1 LASKKAQQLVLVGGV
16 EAPKKYESSSMKTV
30 RQLLYKETCV
40 SIAFVAMGFLALF
53 FFFDL
58 VDELSHIGK
67 SFAGGTFGSYQIQH
81 ALLYV
86 ALLIPTHLY
95 ELLPITVLIGGVFVM
110 ARLAHSSEFTIL
122 RTSGLGPDLA
132 LRLMLILGLVLVVI
146 TFVIGDYIAPAAD
159 KTAQLL
165 KARYLGQ
172 ISVGQTGAWLKEK
185 KDNKSYAVNVSA
197 MSANADML
205 NVRLFEF
212 DAAGSI
218 LSTTHAKEAVFE
230 SDKSWT
236 LKNVRRSE
244 YAIDGTVSSTTKDA
258 TKEHTLKNK
267 QASIK
272 QSQLETYRWPTN
284 LNADMVTVAL
294 LKPDRMGTVDLF
306 QYIRH
311 LDANKQV
318 AQLYEIQFWKKVFYP
333 ISCVVMLVL
342 ALPFAYLHFRSGG
355 ITAYV
360 FGGVMVGISFFV
372 LNNIFDYFGNLL
384 AWNPLFTAAAP
395 SMVYLLLSLVAFSAL
410 VFKR

>member
-1 LASKKAQQLVLVGGV
+1 
-16 EAPKKYESSSMKTV
+16 MKTI
-30 RQLLYKETCV
+30 RQLLYKETFV

-58 VDELSHIGK
+58 VDELPQIGK
-67 SFAGGTFGSYQIQH
+67 SFAGSQFGTYQVQH

-86 ALLIPTHLY
+86 FLLIPNHLY
-95 ELLPITVLIGGVFVM
+95 ELLPIAVLIGGVFVM
-110 ARLAHSSEFTIL
+110 ARFAHSSEFTIL
-122 RTSGLGPDLA
+122 RTSGLGPGLA
-132 LRLMLILGLVLVVI
+132 LKLMLVLGAALVAI
-146 TFVIGDYIAPAAD
+146 TFVVGDYAAPLAD

-172 ISVGQTGAWLKEK
+172 ISIGQTGAWLKEK
-185 KDNKSYAVNVSA
+185 KGNKSYAVNVSA
-197 MSANADML
+197 LSANADML
-205 NVRLFEF
+205 NVRIFEF

-218 LSTTHAKEAVFE
+218 LSTTHAQQANFE
-230 SDKSWT
+230 DDKSWM
-236 LKNVRRSE
+236 LKNVRRSD
-244 YAIDGTVSSTTKDA
+244 YAIDGTA
-258 TKEHTLKNK
+258 KNK
-267 QASIK
+267 PASIK
-272 QSQLETYRWPTN
+272 QSQLETYRWPTE
-284 LNADMVTVAL
+284 LNADMVSVAL
-294 LKPDRMGTVDLF
+294 LKPDRMGTIDLY

-333 ISCVVMLVL
+333 LSCIVMLVL

-395 SMVYLLLSLVAFSAL
+395 SLVYSLLSLVAFGLL
-410 VFKR
+410 VFRR

>member
-1 LASKKAQQLVLVGGV
+1 
-16 EAPKKYESSSMKTV
+16 MKTI
-30 RQLLYKETCV
+30 RQLLYKETFV

-67 SFAGGTFGSYQIQH
+67 SFAGSTFGTYQIQH

-86 ALLIPTHLY
+86 ALLIPNHLY
-95 ELLPITVLIGGVFVM
+95 ELLPIAVLIGGVFVM
-110 ARLAHSSEFTIL
+110 ARFAHSSEFTIL
-122 RTSGLGPDLA
+122 RTSGLGPGLA
-132 LRLMLILGLVLVVI
+132 LQLMLVLGTALVAI
-146 TFVIGDYIAPAAD
+146 TFVIGDYVAPLTD
-159 KTAQLL
+159 KTSQLL

-185 KDNKSYAVNVSA
+185 KGNKSYAVNVSA

-205 NVRLFEF
+205 NVRVFEF

-230 SDKSWT
+230 NDKSWT
-236 LKNVRRSE
+236 LKNVRRSD
-244 YAIDGTVSSTTKDA
+244 YAIDGTVSMTSKNA
-258 TKEHTLKNK
+258 GKENTVKNK

-272 QSQLETYRWPTN
+272 QSQLETYRWPTE

-294 LKPDRMGTVDLF
+294 LKPDRMGTIDLY

-333 ISCVVMLVL
+333 LSCIVMLVL

-395 SMVYLLLSLVAFSAL
+395 SMVYLLLSLVAFSVL

>member
-1 LASKKAQQLVLVGGV
+1 
-16 EAPKKYESSSMKTV
+16 MKTI
-30 RQLLYKETCV
+30 RQLLYKETLT

-58 VDELSHIGK
+58 VDELPQIGK
-67 SFAGGTFGSYQIQH
+67 SFAGNQFGKYQVQH

-86 ALLIPTHLY
+86 LLLVPNHLY
-95 ELLPITVLIGGVFVM
+95 ELLPIAVLIGGVFVM
-110 ARLAHSSEFTIL
+110 ARFAHSSEFTIL
-122 RTSGLGPDLA
+122 RTSGLGPGLA
-132 LRLMLILGLVLVVI
+132 LRSMLVLGAALVAI
-146 TFVIGDYIAPAAD
+146 TFAIGDYVAPFAD
-159 KTAQLL
+159 RTAQLL

-172 ISVGQTGAWLKEK
+172 ISIGQTGAWLKEK

-205 NVRLFEF
+205 NVRIFEF
-212 DAAGSI
+212 DTGGAI
-218 LSTTHAKEAVFE
+218 LSTTHAQQAIFGD
-230 SDKSWT
+230 DKSWT
-236 LKNVRRSE
+236 LNNVKRSD
-244 YAIDGTVSSTTKDA
+244 YAADSSV
-258 TKEHTLKNK
+258 KNK
-267 QASIK
+267 PASIK
-272 QSQLETYRWPTN
+272 QTQLKTYRWPTE
-284 LNADMVTVAL
+284 LNADMVSIAL
-294 LKPDRMGTVDLF
+294 LKPDRMGTIDLY

-333 ISCVVMLVL
+333 LSCIVMLVL

-395 SMVYLLLSLVAFSAL
+395 SMVYSLLSLIAFSLL
-410 VFKR
+410 VFRR

>member
-1 LASKKAQQLVLVGGV
+1 
-16 EAPKKYESSSMKTV
+16 MKTI
-30 RQLLYKETCV
+30 RQLLYKETFI

-58 VDELSHIGK
+58 VDELAHIGK

-81 ALLYV
+81 ALLFV
-86 ALLIPTHLY
+86 ALLIPNHLY
-95 ELLPITVLIGGVFVM
+95 ELLPIAVLIGGVYVM
-110 ARLAHSSEFTIL
+110 ARFAHSSEFTIL
-122 RTSGLGPDLA
+122 RTSGLGPGLA
-132 LRLMLILGLVLVVI
+132 LKLMLILGAALVAI
-146 TFVIGDYIAPAAD
+146 TFVIGDYVAPLAD

-172 ISVGQTGAWLKEK
+172 ISIGQTGAWLKEK
-185 KDNKSYAVNVSA
+185 KGNKSYAVNVSA

-205 NVRLFEF
+205 NVRVFEF

-230 SDKSWT
+230 NDKSWT
-236 LKNVRRSE
+236 LRNVRRSD
-244 YAIDGTVSSTTKDA
+244 YAIDGTTSNSSSNSAKDG
-258 TKEHTLKNK
+258 TVKNK
-267 QASIK
+267 LASIK
-272 QSQLETYRWPTN
+272 QSQLETYRWPTE

-294 LKPDRMGTVDLF
+294 LKPDRMGTFDLY

-333 ISCVVMLVL
+333 LSCIVMLVL

-384 AWNPLFTAAAP
+384 AWNPLLTAAAP
-395 SMVYLLLSLVAFSAL
+395 SMVYLLLSLIAFSAL